1 MSNPKLPAREPCVAI
16 LCGEG
21 FFEKKERDRAAS
33 AEHRQHGE
41 GCAPASM
48 RNDERANDRR
58 QHRGD
63 HGHRLHNGEDGVARA
78 AVEAILD
85 HRCGDRDHTASAKG
99 LQHARDDEQPDARGE
114 RAGCA
119 EDRVNERA
127 RDEQSAAAVFV
138 RKRAKDQRADGH
150 EEKES
155 DKREIDGGFCRVK
168 SSSHVRHRRQIHIQ
182 RQRHDHVHKCDE
194 NNDEAFVH

>member
-1 MSNPKLPAREPCVAI
+1 
-16 LCGEG
+16 
-21 FFEKKERDRAAS
+21 
-33 AEHRQHGE
+33 
-41 GCAPASM
+41 M
-48 RNDERANDRR
+48 RNDKRADDRR
-58 QHRGD
+58 QHWGD
-63 HGHRLHNGEDGVARA
+63 HGHRLHNSEDGVARA

-85 HRCGDRDHTASAKG
+85 HRCGDRDHAASAEG
-99 LQHARDDEQPDARGE
+99 LQHARDDEQPNARGE

-127 RDEQSAAAVFV
+127 RDEQSAPAIFV
-138 RKRAKDQRADGH
+138 RKRAKDQRANGH